1 MLRNLSIDEKEQKF
15 KYLSKSAR
23 QKAEVYSL
31 NQFYFTKFP
40 GIEPE
45 KFNQVIR
52 KTVREIRK
60 DGCRRFPD
68 NLFRFFNA
76 QQRRKRF
83 NLAPGTMFKIDIYDQ
98 VSLKL
103 IGSFNTTNFMKY
115 STKDLANYFNSHYII
130 HIYDPK
136 PMPKDLVHKNG
147 NLKDFFNI
155 NIDNISISSN
165 ISRYQGYQILNKIK
179 NEEVKLY
186 RSKTEKVNV
195 LNWTQTIPQM
205 KNKQMGIRRSALHLA
220 LGIYKIKIGNQEEVE
235 GYLISLNDKG
245 PMVIF
250 DGKTVESSNSS
261 IQLELGEKFIETE
274 KKGVGV
280 VRENEKFI
288 KLVNGKLVPEL
299 LSIQFERNCGVAP
312 FFTPGR
318 VLHPKDEKSNPKKKN
333 TYHGEFKILNNFVNQ
348 VGLFEH
354 PDKTAITGELF
365 LLSEKT
371 PCYGCLD
378 VLWNQFN
385 AHFPNIKL
393 KYNFIY
399 GIRASET
406 GFQKM
411 DIERENSPI
420 VVPDTQEE
428 RAVGFSQHSE
438 FLLTDI
444 LSEDEI
450 TSYLST
456 FKRYTDMK
464 NYSFHAETE
473 LKNYSNLAE
482 MFKKFNFPYDEQSS
496 PPDPLAPN
504 CPPSS

>member
-1 MLRNLSIDEKEQKF
+1 MLRNPSIDEKEQKF
-15 KYLSKSAR
+15 KYISKSAR
-23 QKAEVYSL
+23 QKAEVYSF
-31 NQFYFTKFP
+31 NKFYYFTKFP

-60 DGCRRFPD
+60 DGSRRFPD

-83 NLAPGTMFKIDIYDQ
+83 NLAPGTMFKIDIYDR

-103 IGSFNTTNFMKY
+103 IGSVDTTNFTK
-115 STKDLANYFNSHYII
+115 SCTKDLANYFDSNYII

-155 NIDNISISSN
+155 DNISISSN

-179 NEEVKLY
+179 NEEIKLY
-186 RSKTEKVNV
+186 RSKTDKVNI

-205 KNKQMGIRRSALHLA
+205 KNKQMGIRGSALHLA

-261 IQLELGEKFIETE
+261 IQLELGENLIETE
-274 KKGVGV
+274 KKGVV
-280 VRENEKFI
+280 LEKFI
-288 KLVNGKLVPEL
+288 KSMNEKRVPEL
-299 LSIQFERNCGVAP
+299 LSIQFERGIAP
-312 FFTPGR
+312 FFTPGI
-318 VLHPKDEKSNPKKKN
+318 VLHPKDEKFNHKKKN
-333 TYHGEFKILNNFVNQ
+333 SYHGEFKILNNFVNQ
-348 VGLFEH
+348 LGLFEH
-354 PDKTAITGELF
+354 TDKTEITGEIF
-365 LLSEKT
+365 ILSEKT

-385 AHFPNIKL
+385 DHFPNIKL

-411 DIERENSPI
+411 NVDRENSPI
-420 VVPDTQEE
+420 VVPETQEE
-428 RAVGFSQHSE
+428 REVGFSQHSE

-456 FKRYTDMK
+456 FKRYNDMK
-464 NYSFHAETE
+464 NYSTFAETE
-473 LKNYSNLAE
+473 MKNYSNFAE
-482 MFKKFNFPYDEQSS
+482 IFKKFNFPYDE
-496 PPDPLAPN
+496 
-504 CPPSS
+504 